1 MPMVIPV
8 NAFARLNVLKIKSNA
23 NKSRRQLDA
32 YKTTSAFTKDLTG
45 IILSFVTASAQLNVK
60 MMKSNAQ

>member
-1 MPMVIPV
+1 MPMAIPV

-32 YKTTSAFTKDLTG
+32 YKTTSAFTRDL
-45 IILSFVTASAQLNVK
+45 
-60 MMKSNAQ
+60 MKTVNSVMATVQ